1 MNVRETILSPVLEET
16 NFMQIFQQT
25 DAREFPQQQL
35 QTDLLVAG
43 GGLAGLCAALAAARD
58 GLQVVLVQDRPV
70 LGGNASSEVRL
81 WANGATS
88 HMGNNNR
95 WAREGGIMGEIMEE
109 NLYRN
114 KEGNPVMFDLVLLDM
129 ARSEPNLTLL
139 LNTALFEVCSE
150 GKKITRVKGFNAI
163 NETFYDIAA
172 TQFCDATGDGVL
184 GHLAGAEY
192 RVGAEDPEEFDEK
205 MAPGDNFG
213 HKLGHSIYF
222 YTKKGESPVSFTAPS
237 FALKDI
243 QEIPRYT
250 RLTSTLNGCD
260 LWWLEWGGRL
270 DTVHDSEEIK
280 WELWKIVW
288 GVWDYIKNSGQ
299 FDDAANMT
307 IEWVGAIPGK
317 RESRRFMGDHMLSQL
332 DIIEQ
337 RDHYD
342 AVAYGGWSIDLHP
355 ADGVYSKHDGCRQFH
370 SKGTYTIPYRSL
382 YSRSLDNLFLTGRLI
397 SASHVAFG
405 SARVMCTCGLL
416 GEVVGRAAALCHR
429 QKLNAPQ
436 LAEKNRIFALQQ
448 HLQQTGCYIP
458 RQWLTDPANGAQVN
472 VSSELSLEALPASG
486 SWAALDARMAL
497 LLPLKAGEKLPEM
510 CFILRAGSPQTLK
523 IALLGSS
530 RPGNFTPDIPLD
542 EQTLN
547 VAQQG
552 EYRVRFNYQSKR
564 NEYLF
569 IAFESSEQIE
579 IALTEQLLPGIMT
592 VFNKLNAR
600 VAKHT
605 RQIADGNYGVDEF
618 DFWLPRRHPNQILP
632 ALRFEP
638 ALRCY
643 AAENLLNGRLRPE
656 QHTNSWVP
664 DVSDQN
670 PWVTWQW
677 ATPQTLNA
685 LTLIFDNDFDNAMET
700 VQMGHALSVTPHCV
714 THYRLWADDALLV
727 EVTDNRHSVCEHRL
741 PQPLTVQQFKL
752 EIVSTGGA
760 IPALYSLNVR

>member
-1 MNVRETILSPVLEET
+1 
-16 NFMQIFQQT
+16 MQIFPQT
-25 DAREFPQQQL
+25 GAREFPQQQMH
-35 QTDLLVAG
+35 TDFLVAG

-58 GLQVVLVQDRPV
+58 GLKVVLVQDRPV

-139 LNTALFEVCSE
+139 LNTALFEVETE
-150 GKKITRVKGFNAI
+150 GRKIIRVKGFNAI
-163 NETFYDIAA
+163 NETFYNISA

-192 RVGAEDPEEFDEK
+192 RVGAEDPGEFGEK

-222 YTKKGESPVSFTAPS
+222 YTKKGGAPVDFVPPS
-237 FALKDI
+237 FALQNI
-243 QEIPRYT
+243 EEIPRYT

-288 GVWDYIKNSGQ
+288 GVWDHIKNSGQ
-299 FDDAANMT
+299 FPEAACMT

-317 RESRRFMGDHMLSQL
+317 RESRRFVGDHILCQQ

-382 YSRSLDNLFLTGRLI
+382 YSRSLENLFLTGRLI

-416 GEVVGRAAALCHR
+416 GEVAGRAAALCDR
-429 QKLNAPQ
+429 GQLNAPQ
-436 LAEKNRIFALQQ
+436 LAEKNRIGALQQ

-458 RQWLTDPANGAQVN
+458 RQWLEDPAQGAQVS
-472 VSSELSLEALPASG
+472 VSSELLLRELAASG
-486 SWAALDARMAL
+486 EWTSLDARMAL
-497 LLPLKAGEKLPEM
+497 LLPLKAGETLPVM
-510 CFILRAGSPQTLK
+510 HFTLRSTSPQPLK
-523 IALLGSS
+523 VSLLGSA
-530 RPGNFTPDIPLD
+530 RVGNFTADTPLD
-542 EQTLN
+542 ACEIQ
-547 VAQQG
+547 VSGQG
-552 EYRVRFNYQSKR
+552 EYTVKFTHQSPR
-564 NEYLF
+564 DEYLF
-569 IAFESSEQIE
+569 IAFESNKQVD
-579 IALTEQLLPGIMT
+579 IALSGKLLPGIMT
-592 VFNKLNAR
+592 VFNSLNAR

-605 RQIADGNYGVDEF
+605 RQIADGDYGVDEF

-632 ALRFEP
+632 ALRCQP

-643 AAENLLNGRLRPE
+643 AAGNLLNGRLRPE
-656 QHTNSWVP
+656 QQTNAWVP
-664 DVSDQN
+664 DLNDPAPSVC
-670 PWVTWQW
+670 WHWE
-677 ATPQTLNA
+677 TPQKIQA
-685 LTLIFDNDFDNAMET
+685 LTLIFDNDFDNAMES
-700 VQMGHALSVTPHCV
+700 VQMGHALAVTPHCV
-714 THYRLWADDALLV
+714 THYRLWADDELLA
-727 EVTDNRHSVCEHRL
+727 EVTGNRHSVCEHSVPSGRSVRRIRL
-741 PQPLTVQQFKL
+741 D
-752 EIVSTGGA
+752 IVSTAGGV
-760 IPALYSLNVR
+760 PALYSLNLR

>member
-1 MNVRETILSPVLEET
+1 
-16 NFMQIFQQT
+16 MQIFQQT
-25 DAREFPQQQL
+25 HAREFPSQQL
-35 QTDLLVAG
+35 KTDLLVAG

-58 GLQVVLVQDRPV
+58 GLNVVLVQDRPV

-95 WAREGGIMGEIMEE
+95 WSREGGIMGEIMEE
-109 NLYRN
+109 NVYRN

-139 LNTALFEVCSE
+139 LNTALYEVSTE
-150 GKKITRVKGFNAI
+150 RQRITSAKGFNAI

-172 TQFCDATGDGVL
+172 SQFCDATGDGVL

-205 MAPGDNFG
+205 MAPGDSFG

-222 YTKKGESPVSFTAPS
+222 YTKKGSTPVNFIPPS

-243 QEIPRYT
+243 EEIPRYT

-270 DTVHDSEEIK
+270 DTIHDSEEIK

-299 FDDAANMT
+299 FPDAENMT

-317 RESRRFMGDHMLSQL
+317 RESRRFVGEHILCQQ

-342 AVAYGGWSIDLHP
+342 AVGYGGWSIDLHP

-382 YSRSLDNLFLTGRLI
+382 YSRSMENLFLTGRLI

-416 GEVVGRAAALCHR
+416 GEVVGRAAALCH
-429 QKLNAPQ
+429 QQQITAPQ
-436 LAEKNRIFALQQ
+436 LAEQNRIGSLQR

-458 RQWLTDPANGAQVN
+458 RQWLSDPASGAHVSTSSEWQLTELPANGTWK
-472 VSSELSLEALPASG
+472 ALNE
-486 SWAALDARMAL
+486 RMAL
-497 LLPLKAGEKLPEM
+497 LLPLKAGEILPELN
-510 CFILRAGSPQTLK
+510 FTLRAGSPQLLK
-523 IALLGSS
+523 IRLLGSE
-530 RPGNFTPDIPLD
+530 RAGNFTPDTPLD
-542 EQTLN
+542 ECEIS
-547 VAQQG
+547 VFEAG
-552 EYRVRFNYQSKR
+552 EYSVQFHYQSAR
-564 NEYLF
+564 DEYLF
-569 IAFESSEQIE
+569 IVYESNEHID
-579 IALTEQLLPGIMT
+579 IALSDVQLPGIMT
-592 VFNKLNAR
+592 VFNGLNAR

-605 RQIADGNYGVDEF
+605 RQVADGNYGVDEF
-618 DFWLPRRHPNQILP
+618 DFWLPRRQPNQILP
-632 ALRFEP
+632 ALRLASP
-638 ALRCY
+638 LRCY
-643 AAENLLNGRLRPE
+643 APENLVNGRLRPE
-656 QHTNSWVP
+656 QHTNAWVP
-664 DVSDQN
+664 AADDSL
-670 PWVTWQW
+670 PTVTWRW
-677 ATPQTLNA
+677 ERPQTLRA
-685 LTLIFDNDFDNAMET
+685 LTLVFDNDFDNAMET
-700 VQMGHALSVTPHCV
+700 VQMGHALAVTPHCV
-714 THYRLWADDALLV
+714 THYRLWVDNTLLA
-727 EVTDNRHSVCEHRL
+727 EVFDNRHSVCEHRL
-741 PQPLTVQQFKL
+741 PETISAQQVKL
-752 EIVSTGGA
+752 EMVKTAGSIA
-760 IPALYSLNVR
+760 ALYSLNIR